1 MARPSLSDVR
11 LLARLFAGPGM
22 VLAGLNHFRAPRRY
36 RAIVPGYLPGAGAL
50 VAVSGAAEVVG
61 GLAAMHP
68 ATRPLARAWLVSLL
82 VAVSPVHVWMLQRP
96 DLYPRVPRPALWAR
110 LALQPVLVALVVL
123 ATGRR

>member
-1 MARPSLSDVR
+1 MKT
-11 LLARLFAGPGM
+11 LARLFAGPGM
-22 VLAGLNHFRAPRRY
+22 VLAGLNHFRVPRTY
-36 RAIVPGYLPGAGAL
+36 RAIVPGYLPAHGAL

-68 ATRPLARAWLVSLL
+68 ATRPLARPWLVGLL

-96 DLYPRVPRPALWAR
+96 DLYPRIPRPALWVR
-110 LALQPVLVALVVL
+110 LALQPALIGLVVL